1 MADTV
6 VRARDVRAIVLPC
19 GAKGQYKGEVYQFRE
34 PIEAEDGLSYPGY
47 FFWVV
52 RWIVDFLGGNKIGN
66 FAGKLRDT
74 VVSRTTSVLGD
85 GLSSDEAV
93 EPVKEEAGE
102 DGQEEADGA
111 AADVKVPSADMH
123 VSASS
128 MMKRIAG
135 VKRKQNRTK
144 LEVAPDSDVK
154 KEVKEEAEE
163 AEEAEASEDVPMA
176 AAETEQEDPLSVSDF
191 SVSTFACLCWM
202 SQMMTKGPR
211 ADARWTLSKVEV
223 QARAR
228 AWLLGVQDIFWQ
240 DVDIDG
246 LRISEGLLSVASVAT
261 VFGTKA
267 VKGLGQE
274 DVAVVDAL
282 ASLQA
287 AAARRSLS
295 KDRRR
300 LSEKIFSRLLTSLA
314 AAIDGSR
321 DKPIWTDVRVESL
334 DQLRTCVLKYYSTK
348 LPKPSTIIIILR
360 AIKPVYVRFSVFQV
374 RFRCFSAFSQVF
386 CAVSDTLNKYR
397 RTARGYRK
405 ISHGCKEAV
414 LQSELGHSVGA
425 ALQAQ
430 GHFASKTG
438 EVSRRNKDRPGKFL
452 EAERLSYLAS
462 GKRTFAETA
471 VLSIVAD
478 AVHVGQEDWLN
489 VFVCD
494 PAQDLAFVL
503 PQQAGKEVWE
513 TENFGEISLKSG
525 GKKICK

>member
-154 KEVKEEAEE
+154 KEVKEE

-525 GKKICK
+525 GKTICK

>member
-1 MADTV
+1 M
-6 VRARDVRAIVLPC
+6 
-19 GAKGQYKGEVYQFRE
+19 
-34 PIEAEDGLSYPGY
+34 
-47 FFWVV
+47 
-52 RWIVDFLGGNKIGN
+52 
-66 FAGKLRDT
+66 
-74 VVSRTTSVLGD
+74 
-85 GLSSDEAV
+85 
-93 EPVKEEAGE
+93 
-102 DGQEEADGA
+102 
-111 AADVKVPSADMH
+111 
-123 VSASS
+123 
-128 MMKRIAG
+128 
-135 VKRKQNRTK
+135 
-144 LEVAPDSDVK
+144 
-154 KEVKEEAEE
+154 
-163 AEEAEASEDVPMA
+163 
-176 AAETEQEDPLSVSDF
+176 
-191 SVSTFACLCWM
+191 
-202 SQMMTKGPR
+202 
-211 ADARWTLSKVEV
+211 
-223 QARAR
+223 
-228 AWLLGVQDIFWQ
+228 
-240 DVDIDG
+240 
-246 LRISEGLLSVASVAT
+246 
-261 VFGTKA
+261 
-267 VKGLGQE
+267 
-274 DVAVVDAL
+274 
-282 ASLQA
+282 
-287 AAARRSLS
+287 
-295 KDRRR
+295 
-300 LSEKIFSRLLTSLA
+300 
-314 AAIDGSR
+314 
-321 DKPIWTDVRVESL
+321 
-334 DQLRTCVLKYYSTK
+334 
-348 LPKPSTIIIILR
+348 
-360 AIKPVYVRFSVFQV
+360 YVRFSVLQV